1 MTYDK
6 TGYREYLSRD
16 GKADNT
22 IDSYCA
28 GINHISQHHG
38 EDVFQIT
45 DPQRLESLYLDY
57 SQDGTYSDVG
67 KYGASAA
74 RIALHHWM
82 QYVSGK
88 GVAKTWLLTWNPE
101 NFKEGGDAGV
111 RQGEVSRWTCLS
123 KQPQLGD
130 QVFLIRLG
138 VEPRGIVA
146 AGVITRTSFEGP
158 DWRDATKIRNYIEF
172 NPTETR
178 PDCASGLL
186 PMLLLEQLGRASGFK
201 WSAQSS
207 GISIP
212 EPLASALLSQW
223 ETGRGKHSLRQYVEW
238 SQADPEE
245 RRDDW
250 LADYRARIDAVR
262 QVKQGIKVLDDE
274 MLDWLWR
281 AGSNGV
287 CTVSPGFL
295 PAADYQRST
304 DFLRQLALDIF
315 SDPSESRYQEVFK
328 RWGEAQQQGLFSKL
342 YQSVIHRVFAAASPE
357 SYTTTVNPDDCRF
370 LLAKMASEF
379 ELPQASA
386 ANWAA
391 QNAAIKACLSQVG
404 MTDET
409 LLENNVVI
417 WQMVAALKRR
427 QAVAKEAPID
437 ELSLTREEDEE
448 MPATSK
454 NAPLNL
460 ILYGPPGTGKTYET
474 IRAAVQVLEPG
485 SASAY
490 DKALLEASSD
500 EQRQST
506 RKALKDRFK
515 QLQDERR
522 IRFVTF
528 HQSFSYEDFV
538 EGLRANTVEGNIRYD
553 IEPGVFK
560 LICKDA
566 EATPETIKLDD
577 LLDQFVEDVATTPVT
592 LNTPTGKEF
601 KVSHTLGNNT
611 LACEPVASA
620 VGSKLPANIE
630 HIRSVLANKPVE
642 KMYCESYVKGIA
654 EHLRKKLPQPSAN
667 TSTAQPGKPYVLI
680 IDEINRGNV
689 SRIFGELI
697 TLIEPSKRAGAS
709 EELSVTLPYSKDPF
723 KVPGNVYL
731 IGTMNTADRS
741 LAGLDIALRRRFTFK
756 EMPPRPDLLD
766 KVIIGRINVGKM
778 LQVMNQR
785 IAVLLGRDHCLG
797 HAYFMPLLENPSLN
811 KLAEIFQ
818 QSIIPLLQE
827 YFFEDWERIR
837 WVLNDHEKAEAQRFI
852 VPDGDLETQK
862 LFGSAKLGTTR
873 AIWKL
878 NPEAFGLAGSYEGIF
893 RAEPAG
899 DGGAA

>member
-1 MTYDK
+1 M
-6 TGYREYLSRD
+6 
-16 GKADNT
+16 
-22 IDSYCA
+22 
-28 GINHISQHHG
+28 
-38 EDVFQIT
+38 
-45 DPQRLESLYLDY
+45 DP
-57 SQDGTYSDVG
+57 G
-67 KYGASAA
+67 
-74 RIALHHWM
+74 
-82 QYVSGK
+82 
-88 GVAKTWLLTWNPE
+88 
-101 NFKEGGDAGV
+101 
-111 RQGEVSRWTCLS
+111 
-123 KQPQLGD
+123 
-130 QVFLIRLG
+130 
-138 VEPRGIVA
+138 
-146 AGVITRTSFEGP
+146 
-158 DWRDATKIRNYIEF
+158 
-172 NPTETR
+172 
-178 PDCASGLL
+178 
-186 PMLLLEQLGRASGFK
+186 
-201 WSAQSS
+201 
-207 GISIP
+207 
-212 EPLASALLSQW
+212 
-223 ETGRGKHSLRQYVEW
+223 
-238 SQADPEE
+238 
-245 RRDDW
+245 
-250 LADYRARIDAVR
+250 
-262 QVKQGIKVLDDE
+262 
-274 MLDWLWR
+274 
-281 AGSNGV
+281 
-287 CTVSPGFL
+287 
-295 PAADYQRST
+295 
-304 DFLRQLALDIF
+304 
-315 SDPSESRYQEVFK
+315 ESRYEEVLK
-328 RWGEAQQQGLFSKL
+328 RWGAAQQQGLFRQL
-342 YQSVIHRVFAAASPE
+342 YKAVIHRVFAAASPE
-357 SYTTTVNPDDCRF
+357 MYTTTVNPDDCR
-370 LLAKMASEF
+370 LLLTRLASEF
-379 ELPQASA
+379 ELPQAATGS
-386 ANWAA
+386 WGV
-391 QNAAIKACLSQVG
+391 QNAAIKACLAQVG

-409 LLENNVVI
+409 LLENNIAV
-417 WQMVAALKRR
+417 WQMVVALKKR
-427 QAVAKEAPID
+427 QGAAKEAPID
-437 ELSLTREEDEE
+437 GVSLKRDEDEE
-448 MPATSK
+448 MSETSK
-454 NAPLNL
+454 NAPLNK

-474 IRAAVQVLEPG
+474 IRAALQILDPSAVSIYDEALQGETSNEQKQAARKVLKERF
-485 SASAY
+485 
-490 DKALLEASSD
+490 
-500 EQRQST
+500 EQLYSEKRV
-506 RKALKDRFK
+506 
-515 QLQDERR
+515 
-522 IRFVTF
+522 RFVTF

-538 EGLRANTVEGNIRYD
+538 EGLRANTVDGNIRYD

-577 LLDQFVEDVATTPVT
+577 LLDQFVEEVATTPVT
-592 LNTPTGKEF
+592 LKTPTGKEF

-611 LACEPVASA
+611 LACEPVAST

-630 HIRSVLANKPVE
+630 HIRSMLAKKPVE

-741 LAGLDIALRRRFTFK
+741 LASLDIALRRRFTFK

-797 HAYFMPLLENPSLN
+797 HAYFMPLLETPSLN
-811 KLAEIFQ
+811 KLADIFQ

-893 RAEPAG
+893 RAEPAS